1 MLKPWTGK
9 VVPSAEISS
18 TVARAVATPSACV
31 PDGAVLLTY
40 TNAFHT
46 RLRTLQFAR
55 LNTSCFLARVV
66 TVCYGPGS
74 DDGIGAWR
82 VPAPTVPP
90 SNYKKGGYM
99 ELIWYKWR
107 LMHDALRVARV
118 VLFVDSDVVLFR
130 NPFDALGAAALG
142 AAAFR
147 YQSEL
152 ACDAASCA
160 AVPRRRG
167 DRVAGSPPELCS
179 INGGVLLATS
189 ESRPIVER
197 VIAREPNFAAHWGNA
212 SYRMLLFDQDIADE
226 EVRRGG
232 AQSSCPLPVDRFVAF
247 CWWAWGPKRGNRT
260 HFDRLWPCRLATYH
274 TNCLTTVG
282 DKERSM
288 QRMLQKTAHCGGDG
302 KDRSR
307 LGMWGPRA
315 SPAEAARA
323 KGRGSPKR
331 GRGTSARPR
340 G

>member
-1 MLKPWTGK
+1 MCIRD
-9 VVPSAEISS
+9 SR
-18 TVARAVATPSACV
+18 RA
-31 PDGAVLLTY
+31 
-40 TNAFHT
+40 
-46 RLRTLQFAR
+46 
-55 LNTSCFLARVV
+55 
-66 TVCYGPGS
+66 
-74 DDGIGAWR
+74 
-82 VPAPTVPP
+82 
-90 SNYKKGGYM
+90 
-99 ELIWYKWR
+99 
-107 LMHDALRVARV
+107 
-118 VLFVDSDVVLFR
+118 
-130 NPFDALGAAALG
+130 
-142 AAAFR
+142 
-147 YQSEL
+147 
-152 ACDAASCA
+152 A

-167 DRVAGSPPELCS
+167 DRVAGSPPEICS
-179 INGGVLLATS
+179 LNGGVLLATS

-288 QRMLQKTAHCGGDG
+288 QRMLQKTAHCVGGG
-302 KDRSR
+302 KDKSR

-315 SPAEAARA
+315 SPAEAQRA

-331 GRGTSARPR
+331 GRGSSARPR